1 MASGIEPRL
10 RAFLVQSFGF
20 LGATADLGGDVDL
33 LAQGILDSTGVLE
46 VVMFFEKE
54 LGLTVDDSELVPENF
69 GSIQRMVA
77 FVERKQ
83 RSAA

>member
-1 MASGIEPRL
+1 MASSTESRI

-20 LGATADLGGDVDL
+20 LGATPDLGGDVDL
-33 LAQGILDSTGVLE
+33 LQQGILDSTGVLE
-46 VVMFFEKE
+46 VVMFLEKD
-54 LGLTVDDSELVPENF
+54 LGVNVDDAELVPENF
-69 GSIQRMVA
+69 GSINRLVG